1 MSSKFSDSSLYIN
14 PAPTIGFGAVAF
26 FREYLNQIREK
37 YRPTTTDNVSFPR
50 LPSLDNIPI
59 YFFPPDAKKYVS
71 SNNKC
76 NVALYLSWSLF
87 EKIMA
92 NINVLLLKL
101 VPLREARLSQNLDGL
116 RQIHSSLR
124 LNLDV
129 ALKHIKLN

>member
-1 MSSKFSDSSLYIN
+1 
-14 PAPTIGFGAVAF
+14 
-26 FREYLNQIREK
+26 
-37 YRPTTTDNVSFPR
+37 
-50 LPSLDNIPI
+50 
-59 YFFPPDAKKYVS
+59 
-71 SNNKC
+71 
-76 NVALYLSWSLF
+76 
-87 EKIMA
+87 MA

>member
-1 MSSKFSDSSLYIN
+1 MSNSPFTFSYANNYSHNSECSLNLNEDQKSLEYILVSIERKAIFEGDDKGMSSKFSDSSLYIN

-76 NVALYLSWSLF
+76 NVALYLS
-87 EKIMA
+87 
-92 NINVLLLKL
+92 
-101 VPLREARLSQNLDGL
+101 
-116 RQIHSSLR
+116 
-124 LNLDV
+124 
-129 ALKHIKLN
+129 